1 MDTNGFLKRDKS
13 RAFGRPCTRTRGLR
27 IWRRIASA
35 VLCAAL
41 LGTSI
46 GGTLTAAVATD
57 DTAAVAT
64 DDTAAVATDDT
75 AAVATDDLPVT
86 VENKGETNGSVRT
99 DADTQTEC
107 STPSGADT

>member
-46 GGTLTAAVATD
+46 GGTLTAAVAH
-57 DTAAVAT
+57 
-64 DDTAAVATDDT
+64 
-75 AAVATDDLPVT
+75 
-86 VENKGETNGSVRT
+86 G
-99 DADTQTEC
+99 
-107 STPSGADT
+107 

>member
-64 DDTAAVATDDT
+64 DD
-75 AAVATDDLPVT
+75 LPVT